1 MYFLLVINRNCYN
14 IAIIDIMLGKDNGIN
29 IASAITE
36 KYPNIKIIFIS
47 VEQDFFQDVYSVN
60 HLYFLV
66 KPISNEQLKQA
77 LSVCCSEINK
87 QTLYTKLGSGT
98 TAINLNDVSY
108 FEGILKKTIVHYVNA
123 PKQTL
128 NEPLKDIEKEILNTN
143 FIRIAELNGEA
154 AKLAQERAEIQ
165 GCEIVIADLI
175 KARMTEVERA
185 KGVYYIKPGINFPG
199 LVLIR
204 VNTEPDINGE
214 DLPEWVALEKEI
226 KELSNSANALSIRL
240 ASSSC
245 DVIISFNR

>member
-1 MYFLLVINRNCYN
+1 MINIAIIDDDKTFCDDFKEQIKKIDNSYNTDCYYDINTFLESVSSYN
-14 IAIIDIMLGKDNGIN
+14 IAIIDIMLGKDNGID

-98 TAINLNDVSY
+98 TAINLNNVSY
-108 FEGILKKTIVHYVNA
+108 FEGILKKTIVHYVNE

-128 NEPLKDIEKEILNTN
+128 NEPL
-143 FIRIAELNGEA
+143 
-154 AKLAQERAEIQ
+154 
-165 GCEIVIADLI
+165 
-175 KARMTEVERA
+175 
-185 KGVYYIKPGINFPG
+185 
-199 LVLIR
+199 
-204 VNTEPDINGE
+204 
-214 DLPEWVALEKEI
+214 
-226 KELSNSANALSIRL
+226 
-240 ASSSC
+240 
-245 DVIISFNR
+245 

>member
-1 MYFLLVINRNCYN
+1 MINIAIIDDDKTFCDDFKEQIEKIDNSYNTDCYYDINTFLESVSSYN
-14 IAIIDIMLGKDNGIN
+14 IAVIDIMLGKDNGID

-98 TAINLNDVSY
+98 TAINLNDV
-108 FEGILKKTIVHYVNA
+108 NA

-143 FIRIAELNGEA
+143 FIRIHQSYIVNLTYITQFTKTKVNIQDLEIPISRKYSQSALNGIS
-154 AKLAQERAEIQ
+154 KFL
-165 GCEIVIADLI
+165 GNNLI
-175 KARMTEVERA
+175 
-185 KGVYYIKPGINFPG
+185 
-199 LVLIR
+199 
-204 VNTEPDINGE
+204 
-214 DLPEWVALEKEI
+214 
-226 KELSNSANALSIRL
+226 
-240 ASSSC
+240 
-245 DVIISFNR
+245 

>member
-1 MYFLLVINRNCYN
+1 MINIAIIDDDKTFCDDFKEQIKKIDNSYNTDCYYDINTFLESVSSYN
-14 IAIIDIMLGKDNGIN
+14 IAVIDIMLGKDNGID

-108 FEGILKKTIVHYVNA
+108 FEGILKKNYR
-123 PKQTL
+123 TL
-128 NEPLKDIEKEILNTN
+128 CQCAKANLKRTS
-143 FIRIAELNGEA
+143 
-154 AKLAQERAEIQ
+154 
-165 GCEIVIADLI
+165 
-175 KARMTEVERA
+175 
-185 KGVYYIKPGINFPG
+185 KGHRK
-199 LVLIR
+199 R
-204 VNTEPDINGE
+204 
-214 DLPEWVALEKEI
+214 
-226 KELSNSANALSIRL
+226 NS
-240 ASSSC
+240 
-245 DVIISFNR
+245 

>member
-1 MYFLLVINRNCYN
+1 MINIAIIDDDKTFCDDFEEQIKKIDNSYNTDCYYDINTFLESVSSYN
-14 IAIIDIMLGKDNGIN
+14 IAIIDIMLGKDNGID

-66 KPISNEQLKQA
+66 KPISNKQLKQA

-98 TAINLNDVSY
+98 TAVNLNDVSY

-143 FIRIAELNGEA
+143 FIRIHQSYIVNLTYITQFTKTKVNIQDLEIPISRKYSQSALNG
-154 AKLAQERAEIQ
+154 
-165 GCEIVIADLI
+165 
-175 KARMTEVERA
+175 
-185 KGVYYIKPGINFPG
+185 
-199 LVLIR
+199 
-204 VNTEPDINGE
+204 
-214 DLPEWVALEKEI
+214 
-226 KELSNSANALSIRL
+226 
-240 ASSSC
+240 
-245 DVIISFNR
+245 ISKFLGNNLL